1 MANRS
6 MAPKVDRAKS
16 QAIAAV
22 QAESTKACYMTSKP
36 TVPAYDLSMVKRVE
50 VKTKARKTVY
60 RAAPARK
67 LVQVGIAACSG
78 YSEASRFALIK
89 RAR

>member
-6 MAPKVDRAKS
+6 MAAKHTKAVS
-16 QAIAAV
+16 QRIAAGY
-22 QAESTKACYMTSKP
+22 AEMTKACYLTSKP
-36 TVPAYDLSMVKRVE
+36 EVPAYDVSMVKRVE

-67 LVQVGIAACSG
+67 LVQVGIAACSS
-78 YSEASRFALIK
+78 YSEASRFAIVK
-89 RAR
+89 RG